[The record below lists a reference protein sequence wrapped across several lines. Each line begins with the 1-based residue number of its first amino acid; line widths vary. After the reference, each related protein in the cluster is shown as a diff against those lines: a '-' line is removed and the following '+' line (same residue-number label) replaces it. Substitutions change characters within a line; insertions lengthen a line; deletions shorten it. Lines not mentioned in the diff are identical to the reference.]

1 MTDLHDRFGAWLTDG
16 ARADLPR
23 DTALHAAACDEC
35 RRDTA
40 AFDAL
45 LAIDPGAAS
54 LPPVTAGR
62 GSRAVAPPI
71 RISRGAAGVVGVLLL
86 AVSVGIGAGSLLG
99 GARGAGST
107 LGSPTPRGEG
117 ILGNAGGPQATDS
130 ADPRGSSSVRPTE
143 SPGTSAEPSD
153 ALARA
158 TPPPLFP
165 TFRPVVTPG
174 PTAVTPPIGTP
185 PPSATSAAT
194 PAPTALPSGPPS
206 PTPVATP
213 EPTPQPTPEPTP
225 PPTPEAPP
233 TPAPTPECRDGIDND
248 DDGFTDTGILGLLL
262 GDPDCTSPDDLSESF

>member
-23 DTALHAAACDEC
+23 DAALHAAACDEC

-62 GSRAVAPPI
+62 GSRAVAPPVRII
-71 RISRGAAGVVGVLLL
+71 RAAAAVVAVLLL

-99 GARGAGST
+99 GARSGAGST

-117 ILGNAGGPQATDS
+117 VLGNAGGPQSTDS
-130 ADPRGSSSVRPTE
+130 ADPRESSSVRPTE
-143 SPGTSAEPSD
+143 SPATSAEPSG
-153 ALARA
+153 APAAA
-158 TPPPLFP
+158 TPPPAFP

-206 PTPVATP
+206 PTLVATP
-213 EPTPQPTPEPTP
+213 EP
-225 PPTPEAPP
+225 PPTEVP
-233 TPAPTPECRDGIDND
+233 TPAPTPAPDDCEDGLDND
-248 DDGFTDTGILGLLL
+248 GDFLIDILDPGCLLTG
-262 GDPDCTSPDDLSESF
+262 DEASA